1 VPVKVRVDLAYKIN
15 MGNYETLSVGYGLE
29 ADALEGEN
37 ASEAFKRVEDF
48 VSTKLFNEVER
59 IKKTL

>member
-29 ADALEGEN
+29 ADALEGET
-37 ASEAFKRVEDF
+37 ATEAFKRIEDF
-48 VSTKLFNEVER
+48 VSTKLFNEVD
-59 IKKTL
+59 K